1 MRSSLYR
8 AFILISAIVSLP
20 LAGADAVD
28 SSHFWTEL
36 SDSGRITKVQSLP
49 DFVELAA
56 KLSPAVVNISR
67 EEPDEPGANG
77 EEDEPAPSPHGKT
90 PHNPFEEY
98 SPHAKSLGSGFI
110 VSKDGYVLTND

>member
-8 AFILISAIVSLP
+8 AFIFICLIACLP
-20 LAGADAVD
+20 GGAGAGD

-36 SDSGRITKVQSLP
+36 SDSGRIAKVQSLP

-56 KLSPAVVNISR
+56 KLSPAVVNISS
-67 EEPDEPGANG
+67 EESEGPGPGANL
-77 EEDEPAPSPHGKT
+77 EEDEPRPPRGKT

-98 SPHAKSLGSGFI
+98 SPRAKSLGSGFI
-110 VSKDGYVLTND
+110 VT